1 MLFYPIL
8 YSFLPYFVTFTPT
21 PQVEKTVKMP
31 ILPVLMI
38 FVCVFSLLSS
48 PSLLLITYF
57 IISLS
62 LLLSFFPSHFFLVCS
77 SSTLRTK
84 IKRSNKNASPYFI
97 IYYPFALTRQK
108 CLLPKQSEYQ
118 E

>member
-21 PQVEKTVKMP
+21 LQVEKTVKMP
-31 ILPVLMI
+31 ILPVLVI

-48 PSLLLITYF
+48 SSLLLITYF

-62 LLLSFFPSHFFLVCS
+62 LLLL
-77 SSTLRTK
+77 
-84 IKRSNKNASPYFI
+84 
-97 IYYPFALTRQK
+97 
-108 CLLPKQSEYQ
+108 
-118 E
+118 